1 MDVLCRRDNGN
12 ISSIETYLVE
22 LIRRIK
28 LSIEG
33 RLNELNSKESS
44 ISFWE

>member
-1 MDVLCRRDNGN
+1 MDILCRRDNGN
-12 ISSIETYLVE
+12 MSSIETYLVE

-33 RLNELNSKESS
+33 KLNEVK
-44 ISFWE
+44 